1 MFENIICQEAI
12 VDSLKNEIASQRLPS
27 SLLLWGPDFSGK
39 LSVALELARVL
50 SCREKEASW
59 GCACKACEEHRL
71 LAHPHTLLI
80 GGRYFYE
87 EACAC
92 AQALRKTLG
101 LPARY
106 LFIRAVRKL
115 LRRFDAAL
123 WEGKEPD
130 FKKAM
135 PFLAAAEEALA
146 ELLPGKELP
155 GEKKTESL
163 IARAL
168 EAVKGICGA
177 VNLGSIPIAVL
188 RRASSWAHIGASGAA
203 KLIIIENADRMRE
216 ASRNCIL
223 KILEEPPERLT
234 FILTTT
240 RRSAIMPTILSRL
253 RTYRFFPRGEEA
265 DRQVL
270 TKIFREEYPAGS
282 LRDFFRS
289 SRGVNPGAAQAYA
302 KSFFV
307 NAASRGEAFA
317 GFFDGDPS
325 WLTDKTLFRIFLQEL
340 LGVLRSLLRGEG
352 IQEEF
357 PVNKL
362 QEWAAL
368 VRRTLESL
376 EILNIAPPL
385 LAQRLYHTLGA
396 P

>member
-12 VDSLKNEIASQRLPS
+12 VDSLKNELASQRLPS
-27 SLLLWGPDFSGK
+27 SLLLWGPNFSGK

-50 SCREKEASW
+50 SCQEKEASW
-59 GCACKACEEHRL
+59 SCGCKSCEAHRL

-87 EACAC
+87 EASAC
-92 AQALRKTLG
+92 AQTLRKTPG

-130 FKKAM
+130 FKKAL
-135 PFLAAAEEALA
+135 PSLAAAEEALQ

-155 GEKKTESL
+155 GKEKTESL
-163 IARAL
+163 ITRAL
-168 EAVKGICGA
+168 EAVKEICTA
-177 VNLGSIPIAVL
+177 VNLDSIPIAVL
-188 RRASSWAHIGASGAA
+188 RRASSWAHIGVSGAA
-203 KLIIIENADRMRE
+203 KLIIIENADKMRE

-223 KILEEPPERLT
+223 KILEEPPEHLT

-265 DRQVL
+265 EGQVRA
-270 TKIFREEYPAGS
+270 KIFREENSAGS

-289 SRGVNPGAAQAYA
+289 SRGVNPEAAQAYA
-302 KSFFV
+302 ESFFTK
-307 NAASRGEAFA
+307 AASRSEAFS
-317 GFFDGDPS
+317 GFFAGDPS

-340 LGVLRSLLRGEG
+340 LGMMRRLLRGEAG
-352 IQEEF
+352 PQV

-362 QEWAAL
+362 EEWTAL
-368 VRRTLESL
+368 VRKTLESL
-376 EILNIAPPL
+376 DILNIAPPL
-385 LAQRLYHTLGA
+385 LAQRLYHALGV